1 MWLFTLDGFY
11 SAVAAHDDPDT
22 LVVRARVRIDAE
34 LLVARVGTGEVL
46 ETRDRDYRYR
56 VLLPRAVWAEYVA
69 QAAGAIDYDNFKN
82 AVARAQGRR
91 RANDYAAVWGVMY
104 HVQTREP

>member
-22 LVVRARVRIDAE
+22 LVVRARVRKDAE
-34 LLVARVGTGEVL
+34 RLVARTGTGEVL

-56 VLLPRAVWAEYVA
+56 VRLPRAVWAQYVA
-69 QAAGAIDYDNFKN
+69 DAASGIDYDNFKD
-82 AVARAQGRR
+82 AVAHMHGRQ